1 MVMRVIIVN
10 INLSEEQDIIV
21 KIQNVRMIMTFV
33 KNVILK

>member
-1 MVMRVIIVN
+1 MVMHVIIVN

-21 KIQNVRMIMTFV
+21 KIQNVRMITTFV